1 MSAESAAAVRHGFV
15 LCESCSL
22 LHRAPDGLAQPAC
35 ARCGARLHARK
46 PASLAR
52 TAAFLAAAAI
62 LYVPANVFP
71 VMESGSLFLSQSDT
85 ILSGAV
91 YLYRTGQWLL
101 ALIVFVASIV
111 IPLAKIASLAYLS
124 WTAHRRSTRRLEQRA
139 RLYRVTHWIGRW
151 SMVDIYVGA
160 VLVGLVQFKAFG
172 SIVPGPGAVFFGA
185 VVVLTMLA
193 SLSFDPRLMWD
204 PVDEAHG

>member
-1 MSAESAAAVRHGFV
+1 MSAVAAARQGLVR
-15 LCESCSL
+15 CESCAL
-22 LHRAPDGLAQPAC
+22 LHRAAPGLREAAC
-35 ARCGARLHARK
+35 TRCGARLHARK
-46 PASLAR
+46 PASLER
-52 TAAFLAAAAI
+52 TTAWLVAAAI
-62 LYVPANVFP
+62 LYIPANLFP

-85 ILSGAV
+85 ILSGAI

-111 IPLAKIASLAYLS
+111 IPLAKIASLAYLAY
-124 WTAHRRSTRRLEQRA
+124 TARRRSTRRLEQRA
-139 RLYRVTHWIGRW
+139 KLFRMTHWIGRW

-160 VLVGLVQFKAFG
+160 VLVALVQFKAFG

-193 SLSFDPRLMWD
+193 SMSFDPRLMWD
-204 PVDEAHG
+204 PVDEARG